1 VTDTERRVVHHFIDR
16 IKEYC
21 DMCDI
26 AGKSTEVNMRD
37 IVHMTAKWA
46 VEAHRESMEEAKG

>member
-1 VTDTERRVVHHFIDR
+1 
-16 IKEYC
+16 
-21 DMCDI
+21 MCDI